1 MRRNIVRNAA
11 QTMMFTIRPIA
22 AARVARQ
29 CSLMRRTLTGR
40 CFAAA
45 RAPMSMM
52 EYDGQRQVRRGG
64 TLTAAQVH
72 VGWPSGVHDFS
83 STRRSPTADA
93 APTTGSGSASDAA
106 ATTGSAGWPPGLYV
120 FEEFGA
126 PTPETAKGVVNG
138 ARALIDA
145 VNAAASGG
153 GESRSADIP
162 QPLEGRISR
171 AHNLQRE
178 RKFVPLRV
186 KDPVD
191 ATERRCEH
199 FAEYGSAVHALSY
212 FRGNENIPAVCDPI
226 LAALLK
232 EEAVTSLGE
241 NLIGS

>member
-1 MRRNIVRNAA
+1 
-11 QTMMFTIRPIA
+11 
-22 AARVARQ
+22 
-29 CSLMRRTLTGR
+29 MRRTLTGR

-83 STRRSPTADA
+83 SVRATRS
-93 APTTGSGSASDAA
+93 SDAA
-106 ATTGSAGWPPGLYV
+106 VTTGSAGWPPGLYV
-120 FEEFGA
+120 FEDFGA
-126 PTPETAKGVVNG
+126 PTPETAKGVVQG
-138 ARALIDA
+138 ARAVI
-145 VNAAASGG
+145 AAASGG

-191 ATERRCEH
+191 QTERRCEH
-199 FAEYGSAVHALSY
+199 FG
-212 FRGNENIPAVCDPI
+212 
-226 LAALLK
+226 
-232 EEAVTSLGE
+232 
-241 NLIGS
+241 